1 MTGLNQHIQDEKA
14 APSEAPLVRIAI
26 RIFDER
32 ERRHL
37 QQILLLATLRLPGK
51 FVTVPAAEAEV
62 VFINPEEPGAEV
74 FIRNA
79 RRGKR
84 PVPVIYGGEAQRD
97 LPWLAKPAISN
108 DLIELINKLPD
119 FLREVETER
128 RVAGQDAEPLPLIET
143 HDFSSVMQ
151 RLQSLKRSD
160 HPTLIDTG
168 RSHVLVDPRP
178 GIAYVPAQ
186 AAGPQLGRTYEAM
199 AAIKD
204 SQISHV
210 SRADLVEK
218 ISSFRHESISLEEL
232 GWSLAFMARPREPAP
247 VQLMQTRFRLRHWPN
262 FARLEHTQLHLLW
275 AGMLIRQ
282 PMNLA
287 ALLARSPQGFAP
299 VARFYNGCALAGLL
313 INSDQTRGPSAL
325 VQGQTKRSG
334 IFKRLLDKLA
344 G

>member
-1 MTGLNQHIQDEKA
+1 MTGLNQHIQDERVVPKD
-14 APSEAPLVRIAI
+14 APLVRIAV

-37 QQILLLATLRLPGK
+37 QQILLLATQRLPGK
-51 FVTVPAAEAEV
+51 FITVPAAEAEV
-62 VFINPEEPGAEV
+62 VFINPDEPGAEV

-108 DLIELINKLPD
+108 DLIELIKSMPD
-119 FLREVETER
+119 FLREGSTEKHGN
-128 RVAGQDAEPLPLIET
+128 VQGIDLLPLIET
-143 HDFSSVMQ
+143 HDFSNVMH
-151 RLQSLKRSD
+151 RLHQLKRSD
-160 HPTLIDTG
+160 NPTVIDVG
-168 RSHVLVDPRP
+168 SSHVLVDPRP
-178 GIAYVPAQ
+178 GVAYVPVQ
-186 AAGPQLGRTYEAM
+186 AAGPRMSKTYEAM
-199 AAIKD
+199 AVLQD
-204 SQISHV
+204 GRISHI
-210 SRADLVEK
+210 SRADLIEK

-247 VQLMQTRFRLRHWPN
+247 VTLIQTRFRLRHWPN

-282 PMNLA
+282 PMSLS

-313 INSDQTRGPSAL
+313 INSDQTRGPSSPL
-325 VQGQTKRSG
+325 QGQEKRSG
-334 IFKRLLDKLA
+334 IFKRLLEKLA